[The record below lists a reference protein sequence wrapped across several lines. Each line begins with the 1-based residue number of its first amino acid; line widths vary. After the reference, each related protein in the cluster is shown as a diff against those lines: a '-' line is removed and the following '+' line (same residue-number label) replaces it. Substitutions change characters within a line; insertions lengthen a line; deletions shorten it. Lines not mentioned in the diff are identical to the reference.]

1 MLSLGGRVMATGRWV
16 CVLGAGPAGLYAAN
30 KLAKAGHQVVLL
42 NRDIR
47 PGGLAEYGIFH
58 NKHRMKA
65 GLRKMFHRILANENI
80 HYRGNV
86 TIGENEVLKLHDIE
100 QLGFDSVLVA
110 VGAQGIKW
118 LNIDGSEA
126 GHIYDAKQLVYHYN
140 QLPPYARQ
148 AYPLGQRLTII
159 GAGNV
164 AIDIAH
170 WAVQQNVE
178 TVTLLVRRGPNQV
191 KYTKKEIKLIGGH
204 VDRAAF
210 ESEME
215 RIAPGLRLIGE
226 DVAETH
232 GRMVDEFGAQ
242 RIDGS
247 DTKIR
252 FRFATSALAV
262 DTAQGDVIEALRYCD
277 NELYVE
283 HDNIRCRSTE
293 RTAVLKTD
301 SLVFCVGDAVDPEF
315 GLPINRW
322 GEYAL
327 AGDEDNARSYR
338 VVDRDGWFAAGWARL
353 ASDGLVG
360 KARKDGEV
368 ACEHIEVYLETQAP
382 RDGRPLESLDDV
394 LEARGHSA
402 VDWAGYLA
410 IRERENVVAQTR
422 GLEDFRFESNE
433 DMLALCK

>member
-1 MLSLGGRVMATGRWV
+1 MATGRWIG
-16 CVLGAGPAGLYAAN
+16 VLGAGPVGLYAAN
-30 KLAKAGHQVVLL
+30 KLAKNGHQVVLL

-65 GLRKMFHRILANENI
+65 GLRKMFHKILSHENI

-86 TIGENEVLKLHDIE
+86 TGDNEVLQLSDVA

-118 LNIDGSEA
+118 LNIEGSEA

-140 QLPPYARQ
+140 QLPPYATQ
-148 AYPLGQRLTII
+148 VYPLGHHLTII

-170 WAVQQNVE
+170 YAVQQNVE

-204 VDRAAF
+204 VDLSAF
-210 ESEME
+210 ASEME
-215 RIAPGLRLIGE
+215 RIAPALRLIGE
-226 DVAETH
+226 DVADTY
-232 GRMVDEFGAQ
+232 GRMTESFGTQ

-247 DTKIR
+247 HTKIK

-262 DTAQGDVIEALRYCD
+262 DTDQSGTIESLRFCD
-277 NELYVE
+277 NELYG
-283 HDNIRCRSTE
+283 DQGGIRCRSTE
-293 RTAVLKTD
+293 RTSALETD
-301 SLVFCVGDAVDPEF
+301 SLVFCGETPSIPSLVCRSIVGVSTLWRATKTTPVATVLSAEM
-315 GLPINRW
+315 GLPP
-322 GEYAL
+322 
-327 AGDEDNARSYR
+327 
-338 VVDRDGWFAAGWARL
+338 GWARL

-360 KARKDGEV
+360 KARKDGEM
-368 ACEHIEVYLETQAP
+368 ACDHIETYLEQQGP
-382 RDGRPLESLDDV
+382 RNGRPLDALDAKS
-394 LEARGHSA
+394 ARCSV
-402 VDWAGYLA
+402 VDWLA
-410 IRERENVVAQTR
+410 TAFVNVEIAQAQ
-422 GLEDFRFESNE
+422 GLDDFRFETNA
-433 DMLALCK
+433 DMLALCTPVAGQTAANGE

>member
-1 MLSLGGRVMATGRWV
+1 MATGRWIG
-16 CVLGAGPAGLYAAN
+16 VLGAGPAGLYAAN
-30 KLAKAGHQVVLL
+30 KLAKNGHQVVLL

-65 GLRKMFHRILANENI
+65 GLRKMFHKILSNENI

-86 TIGENEVLKLHDIE
+86 TIGDNEVLQLSDVA

-118 LNIDGSEA
+118 LNIEGSEA
-126 GHIYDAKQLVYHYN
+126 GHYDAKQLVYHYN
-140 QLPPYARQ
+140 QLPPYATQ
-148 AYPLGQRLTII
+148 VYPLGRHLTII

-170 WAVQQNVE
+170 FAVQQNVE

-204 VDRAAF
+204 VDLSAF
-210 ESEME
+210 ASEME
-215 RIAPGLRLIGE
+215 RIAPALRLIGE
-226 DVAETH
+226 DVADTY
-232 GRMVDEFGAQ
+232 GRMTESFGTQ

-247 DTKIR
+247 HTKIK

-262 DTAQGDVIEALRYCD
+262 DTDQSGTIESLRLCD
-277 NELYVE
+277 NELYV
-283 HDNIRCRSTE
+283 DQGGIRCRSTE
-293 RTAVLKTD
+293 RTSALETD

-315 GLPINRW
+315 GLPLNRW

-327 AGDEDNARSYR
+327 TGDEDNARSYG
-338 VVDRDGWFAAGWARL
+338 VVGRDGWFAAGWARL

-360 KARKDGEV
+360 KARKDGEM
-368 ACEHIEVYLETQAP
+368 ACDHIEAYLDKQDP
-382 RDGRPLESLDDV
+382 RNGRPLEALDTI
-394 LEARGHSA
+394 LKARGHSV
-402 VDWAGYLA
+402 VDWLGYLG
-410 IRERENVVAQTR
+410 IRERENEIAQAQ
-422 GLEDFRFESNE
+422 GLDDFRFETNA
-433 DMLALCK
+433 DMLALCKPVEG